1 MKKQILFFPDR
12 WTADGAD
19 GTACKD
25 QWQPEPIQKAG
36 KGTSSKLQDIFKK
49 SNYKDWFNKTIYKNG
64 IFLQNFLGLV
74 LAGIQL

>member
-36 KGTSSKLQDIFKK
+36 KGTSSKLQDIYFFKK
-49 SNYKDWFNKTIYKNG
+49 QQ
-64 IFLQNFLGLV
+64 LQRL
-74 LAGIQL
+74 IQ